1 LKNSPLKPIVIGGET
16 RRNLAVLE
24 YDWLIAVVMG
34 AVFILLGLVTIFWG
48 RREEKSYY
56 DAIATRADVREYVEH
71 LPERPEPG
79 GLRAGGW
86 IAIAVGLLLLF
97 VGVIFLR

>member
-1 LKNSPLKPIVIGGET
+1 LKNRPLKPIVIDGIFQG
-16 RRNLAVLE
+16 NFAVLQ
-24 YDWLIAVVMG
+24 YDWLIAVIMG

-48 RREEKSYY
+48 RREERSYY

-71 LPERPEPG
+71 SPERPEPG

-86 IAIAVGLLLLF
+86 IAITIGLLLL
-97 VGVIFLR
+97 VIGVVFLR

>member
-1 LKNSPLKPIVIGGET
+1 
-16 RRNLAVLE
+16 VLE

-34 AVFILLGLVTIFWG
+34 VVFIILGQAAIFCS
-48 RREEKSYY
+48 RREERSYY

-71 LPERPEPG
+71 SPERPEPG

-86 IAIAVGLLLLF
+86 IAIAIGLLLLV